1 MRFLASI
8 ISTTIVQ
15 TVGFSLNIVVPH
27 QQIMKFVNPF
37 NKYAQVM
44 KKSRNGSGQTMAFA

>member
-8 ISTTIVQ
+8 ISTTIAQ
-15 TVGFSLNIVVPH
+15 TVGFSMNFVGPLQH
-27 QQIMKFVNPF
+27 IMKFVNPF

-44 KKSRNGSGQTMAFA
+44 KKSRNGFSQTMAFA